1 MKIIEKI
8 KANKNKSLNIIIII
22 LFFLLL
28 CTVVSFLIPKD
39 FTEYINNIN
48 SLNNK
53 VAQLNKTISNN
64 EEQIRQLNE
73 KIANSE
79 KQISDLTNS
88 NTLLSDENQK
98 LKEEKNELN
107 ERISQLQNEATL
119 QTNSAP
125 SVPSTSSVSSNNA
138 SQEYTVYITKTGK
151 KYHKSG
157 CSYLKQSKSAISINS
172 AKAQG
177 YTPCSRCNP

>member
-88 NTLLSDENQK
+88 NSLLSDENQK
-98 LKEEKNELN
+98 LKE
-107 ERISQLQNEATL
+107 
-119 QTNSAP
+119 
-125 SVPSTSSVSSNNA
+125 
-138 SQEYTVYITKTGK
+138 
-151 KYHKSG
+151 
-157 CSYLKQSKSAISINS
+157 
-172 AKAQG
+172 
-177 YTPCSRCNP
+177 